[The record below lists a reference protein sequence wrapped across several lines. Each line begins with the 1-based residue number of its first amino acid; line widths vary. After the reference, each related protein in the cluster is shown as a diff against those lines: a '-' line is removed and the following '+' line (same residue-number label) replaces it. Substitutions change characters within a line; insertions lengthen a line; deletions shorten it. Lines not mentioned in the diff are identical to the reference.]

1 MQGLVTQRIGC
12 GFFSKCRKWL
22 LKGFVL
28 RLVYSGLFIELG
40 KVGAG
45 RKRRKLGCSPS
56 STEKDGCERNSGCE
70 AGFYLNLSLT
80 FCLRCPRP
88 WTWRGHWSLDVD
100 SISWMG
106 PFIDCGA
113 SWDSFLQ
120 AGKKFLSIL
129 CMKQMKTQ
137 TRASFWVRSWREWI
151 DYFRIKLW
159 WFHVSYFARRMPH
172 LCSNPGIQSFWVS
185 FLRFLSS
192 SLWRFL
198 DRLFQQ
204 YFKS

>member
-1 MQGLVTQRIGC
+1 MQKVAVEGICATI
-12 GFFSKCRKWL
+12 
-22 LKGFVL
+22 
-28 RLVYSGLFIELG
+28 GLFRLFIQLG
-40 KVGAG
+40 KVSAG
-45 RKRRKLGCSPS
+45 RKRRKLGCSRS
-56 STEKDGCERNSGCE
+56 STEKDGFERNSGCE
-70 AGFYLNLSLT
+70 AGFYRNFSLT

-88 WTWRGHWSLDVD
+88 RTWRGHWSLDED

-106 PFIDCGA
+106 PFSDCGVA
-113 SWDSFLQ
+113 KHHGILSFRQ
-120 AGKKFLSIL
+120 VRNSISVL

-137 TRASFWVRSWREWI
+137 TQASSWVRSWREWI

-172 LCSNPGIQSFWVS
+172 LCSNPGIQSFLVS
-185 FLRFLSS
+185 FLCFLSS

-204 YFKS
+204 YFKG